1 MPKNTSPA
9 NDLINYVLS
18 RARVNGLG
26 FDDLALPVQTVVRAA
41 CGNFARSEGFMPIHR
56 RFAEATQAT
65 RDQLAHPWMSESGTW
80 HQPLFS
86 ETVTE
91 GLRQFE
97 LLLDVAVNELRPHC
111 ASHGWIHGDSSESSE
126 KSGQKP
132 KRRGKKLARKQ
143 QSRGRRRARSA
154 IAA

>member
-56 RFAEATQAT
+56 RFAEATRAT
-65 RDQLAHPWMSESGTW
+65 RDQLACPWMSESGTW
-80 HQPLFS
+80 HRPLLS
-86 ETVTE
+86 ETVAE
-91 GLRQFE
+91 GLQQFE
-97 LLLDVAVNELRPHC
+97 LLLNAAVSALRPYC
-111 ASHGWIHGDSSESSE
+111 ASHGGIRGGSSAPSE

-132 KRRGKKLARKQ
+132 KKRGKKLASKQ